1 MTDNDVARPI
11 DTITAH
17 LTQTRY
23 EEIDSAAIELAKRR
37 VLDVIG
43 CAFGGASVDGN
54 LELLQ
59 LLRDWGGKGEATVLG
74 HGGRLPAHQAAFI
87 NGIMARSNDLEVMT
101 FEYEG
106 QRVPSHNAGS
116 TVPTALAVAES
127 RGLSGKD
134 LLTALVLGDD
144 LVARVSLASNWS
156 FQLGFD
162 GIGSLVPWGTTAIAG
177 RLIGLDAN
185 QLTHAFGLMI
195 NTMSGTVQ
203 DYWDGVHAFKLVQGT
218 PARDAIIN
226 AELAAR
232 GWTGNYDPMF
242 AKYGYF
248 KLFADGTKDADILTA
263 GLGERYFGEAL
274 FKHFPSG
281 LPTHTPAACAL
292 DLYHDHG
299 VRPEDIESIEIGITE
314 ASMTNYYAKPWAIRQ
329 WPHGDAAFSYQYA
342 TCSALLRGEY
352 FLEAMV
358 ESAITAPDINALIA
372 RSRVVPMAAEHRYG
386 ATVTVRLV
394 DGREIA
400 VTRTAPPADPV
411 TDPATD
417 EFIIDK
423 YRRQA
428 AWGGLIDEAAA
439 NELAELVLRLD
450 EVDDLSELTRL
461 ASTAKK
467 G

>member
-1 MTDNDVARPI
+1 MTETTAVRPI

-17 LTQTRY
+17 LTTTRF
-23 EEIDSAAIELAKRR
+23 EDIDPAAIELAKRR
-37 VLDVIG
+37 VLDIIG
-43 CAFGGASVDGN
+43 CAFGGASIDGN
-54 LELLQ
+54 LELLE

-101 FEYEG
+101 FIHEDV
-106 QRVPSHNAGS
+106 RVPSHNAGS
-116 TVPTALAVAES
+116 TVPTALALAES
-127 RGLSGKD
+127 RGLSGKE

-177 RLIGLDAN
+177 RLLGLSQN

-195 NTMSGTVQ
+195 NTMGGTVQ

-232 GWTGNYDPMF
+232 GWTGNYDPLF
-242 AKYGYF
+242 ATYGYF
-248 KLFADGTKDADILTA
+248 KLYAEGAKNPDILTA
-263 GLGERYFGEAL
+263 GLGEHYFGEAT

-281 LPTHTPAACAL
+281 LPTHTPIACARK
-292 DLYHDHG
+292 LYHEHG
-299 VRPEDIESIEIGITE
+299 VRAEDIDTVEIAVTE
-314 ASMTNYYAKPWAIRQ
+314 QSMTNYYAKPWSLRE
-329 WPHGDAAFSYQYA
+329 WPHGDAAFSYQYT
-342 TCSALLRGEY
+342 TCAMLLRGDFFIED
-352 FLEAMV
+352 MV
-358 ESAITAPDINALIA
+358 ESAITAPAVNDLIS
-372 RSRVVPMAAEHRYG
+372 RSRVVPMQAEHRYG
-386 ATVTVRLV
+386 SRVTVRLK
-394 DGREIA
+394 DGREVSEFLGA
-400 VTRTAPPADPV
+400 MPGDPL

-417 EFIIDK
+417 EFIIEK

-428 AWGGLIDEAAA
+428 EASGFVGAAA
-439 NELAELVLRLD
+439 TAELAELVLRLD
-450 EVDDLSELTRL
+450 EVEDLSELTRL
-461 ASTAKK
+461 AA
-467 G
+467 GEGN

>member
-17 LTQTRY
+17 LTTTRY
-23 EEIDSAAIELAKRR
+23 DDIDSATIELAKRR

-43 CAFGGASVDGN
+43 CAFGGAAIDGN

-74 HGGRLPAHQAAFI
+74 HGGKLPAHQAAFI

-101 FEYEG
+101 FVHEG
-106 QRVPSHNAGS
+106 QRMASHNAGS
-116 TVPTALAVAES
+116 TVPTALALAES
-127 RGLSGKD
+127 RGLTGRE

-144 LVARVSLASNWS
+144 LVARVSLAADWN
-156 FQLGFD
+156 FQVGFD
-162 GIGSLVPWGTTAIAG
+162 GIGSLVPWGTTAVAG
-177 RLIGLDAN
+177 KLIGLTAD
-185 QLTHAFGLMI
+185 QQRHAFGLML

-218 PARDAIIN
+218 PARDAIVN

-232 GWTGNYDPMF
+232 GWTGNDDPLF
-242 AKYGYF
+242 AQYGYF
-248 KLFADGTKDADILTA
+248 KLFALGAKDPEILTK
-263 GLGERYFGEAL
+263 GLGEHYYGEAL

-281 LPTHTPAACAL
+281 LPTHTPVACAL
-292 DLYHDHG
+292 ELYHEHG
-299 VRPEDIESIEIGITE
+299 VRPEDIDSIEIGVSE
-314 ASMTNYYAKPWAIRQ
+314 QAMTNYYAKPWSIRA

-342 TCSALLRGEY
+342 TCTALLRGTY
-352 FLEAMV
+352 FLEAMT
-358 ESAITAPDINALIA
+358 EAAITAPDINALIA
-372 RSRVVPMAAEHRYG
+372 RSSVRPMGAEHRWG
-386 ATVTVRLV
+386 STVTVRLT
-394 DGREIA
+394 DGREVA
-400 VTRTAPPADPV
+400 VTRTGPPGDPV